1 MLNFVN
7 SIPENVGWVMV
18 GFLLAMC
25 VVMVAKMVGEGI
37 RYFKECRAEDAEV
50 E

>member
-7 SIPENVGWVMV
+7 SIPENIGWVVV

-25 VVMVAKMVGEGI
+25 VVVVAKMVGEGV
-37 RYFKECRAEDAEV
+37 RYLKECRAEGTEV